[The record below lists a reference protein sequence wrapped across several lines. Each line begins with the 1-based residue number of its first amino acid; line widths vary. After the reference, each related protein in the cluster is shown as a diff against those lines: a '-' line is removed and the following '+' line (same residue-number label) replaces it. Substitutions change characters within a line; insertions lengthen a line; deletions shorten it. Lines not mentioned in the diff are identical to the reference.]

1 MGSDSVHL
9 RLQYNTDA
17 QGFTVFQWHMCF
29 YIFEGPYFSEKKA
42 FYVDG
47 VCYMHKAINKAASL
61 TYIQCIQFRS
71 KNYFLG
77 EVRQSFIA

>member
-29 YIFEGPYFSEKKA
+29 YIFEGPYFFRKKGILRRWSLLYA
-42 FYVDG
+42 QSCKQGRFAYVHS
-47 VCYMHKAINKAASL
+47 MHSIS
-61 TYIQCIQFRS
+61 Q
-71 KNYFLG
+71 
-77 EVRQSFIA
+77 